1 MHISALTTDFYE
13 LTMMQG
19 YFSNKLNPQVV
30 FDMFYRTNPF
40 EGGYTIFAGLNEL
53 IDKLES
59 FSFSKEDIEYLKGL
73 NQFTDDF
80 LEYLAHYHFAGEIYA
95 IEEGSVVFPGEP
107 LVRVHTTLIE
117 AQLIEGLLLNNLN
130 FQSLIATKASRMAL
144 AANRGLL
151 MEFGLRRAQGED
163 GALSASRASFIGGSV
178 VTSNTLAGKTYGI
191 PVSGTMAHSWIMA
204 YGSELES
211 FRAFARLYPD
221 NAVLL
226 IDTYDT
232 LGSGIDN
239 AIIVGLEQKKIGK
252 KIGVRIDSGDLSYL
266 PRVIRKKLDDAGL
279 TDAFICV
286 SNDLTEAIVQTL
298 IHDEVPIDSWG
309 IGTHLI
315 TGGAQSSLNGVY
327 KLAAKEGKDG
337 TIIPTMKISNSFE
350 KTTNPGI
357 KQVWRFFDKDG
368 GALADLITLD
378 SEQIVTGK
386 NYTFYHPFAEADF
399 FEMHKENFAT
409 CVPLLVK
416 RMENGKRIGE
426 KPPLTEIRE
435 NAKRGLDSFHKS
447 YLRQINPHIY
457 KVSLSSRLKKLKM
470 DLLVAQRRKAK
481 EEETSSNL

>member
-1 MHISALTTDFYE
+1 MYTSALTTDFYE

-19 YFSNKLNPQVV
+19 YFSNKHNPQVV

-40 EGGYTIFAGLNEL
+40 EGGYVVFAGLNEL
-53 IDKLES
+53 IDKLETLA
-59 FSFSKEDIEYLKGL
+59 FSKEDVAYLKGL
-73 NQFTDDF
+73 NKFTDDF
-80 LEYLAHYHFAGEIYA
+80 LDYLENYHFNGDIYA
-95 IEEGSVVFPGEP
+95 VDEGAVVFPGEP

-130 FQSLIATKASRMAL
+130 FQSLIATKASRMSL

-163 GALSASRASFIGGSV
+163 GALSASRASFIGGSQ
-178 VTSNTLAGKTYGI
+178 VTSNTLAGRTYGI
-191 PVSGTMAHSWIMA
+191 PVAGTMAHSWIMSFS
-204 YGSELES
+204 SELES
-211 FRAFARLYPD
+211 FRSFAKLNPD

-279 TDAFICV
+279 TDATIVV
-286 SNDLTEAIVQTL
+286 SNDLTEEIVQTL
-298 IHDEVPIDSWG
+298 VHDEVPINSWG
-309 IGTHLI
+309 IGTHLV
-315 TGGAQSSLNGVY
+315 TGGSQSSLNGVY
-327 KLAAKEGKDG
+327 KLAAKEESDG

-357 KQVWRFFDKDG
+357 KQIWRFFDKDG
-368 GALADLITLD
+368 GALSDLITLD
-378 SEQIVTGK
+378 SESVTPGK

-399 FEMHKENFAT
+399 FEMKKDTYAT
-409 CVPLLVK
+409 CTALLTK
-416 RMENGKRIGE
+416 KMENGKRIGE
-426 KPPLTEIRE
+426 KPTLQAIQKYSFACIE
-435 NAKRGLDSFHKS
+435 SFHKS

-457 KVSLSSRLKKLKM
+457 KVSLSSKLKKLKM
-470 DLLVAQRRKAK
+470 ELLVKQRRKSK
-481 EEETSSNL
+481 EEA